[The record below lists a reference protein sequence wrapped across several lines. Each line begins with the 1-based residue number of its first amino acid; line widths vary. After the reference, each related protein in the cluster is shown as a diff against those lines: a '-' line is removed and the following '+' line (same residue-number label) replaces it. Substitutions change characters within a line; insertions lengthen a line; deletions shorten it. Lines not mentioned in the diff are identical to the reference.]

1 MKFSSCSFKKN
12 GKVVTKSRGNAL
24 TVVWATHKSTQ
35 PGYCSAEN
43 SHRPSRARYEGRRAP
58 SSPALTEALLGPQP
72 HKQERVLSGGT
83 RLSLSAGNMMVH
95 VSKKISQNS

>member
-35 PGYCSAEN
+35 
-43 SHRPSRARYEGRRAP
+43 RRAP